1 MYILIKENS
10 GFHIG
15 IIQTL
20 VMVPATYIQLLL
32 FYM

>member
-10 GFHIG
+10 GFHIR

-20 VMVPATYIQLLL
+20 VMVPTTYIEL
-32 FYM
+32 